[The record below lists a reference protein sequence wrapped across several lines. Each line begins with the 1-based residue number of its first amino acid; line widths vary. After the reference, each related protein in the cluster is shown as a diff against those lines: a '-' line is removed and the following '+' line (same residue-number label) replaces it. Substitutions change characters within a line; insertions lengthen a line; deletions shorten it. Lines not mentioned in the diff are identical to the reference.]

1 MAQYSKQCTLHNL
14 LFYSAAVKYV
24 ISFSEPRIY
33 VARTVKWRG
42 RLVTDN
48 FRLTNQLC
56 LQSGLKQLRAPLTGR
71 LGGPRFRDFRR
82 NTH

>member
-1 MAQYSKQCTLHNL
+1 MLQYSKQCTLYNL
-14 LFYSAAVKYV
+14 LYYSAAVKYV

-33 VARTVKWRG
+33 VAHTVRWRG

-56 LQSGLKQLRAPLTGR
+56 CSQG
-71 LGGPRFRDFRR
+71 
-82 NTH
+82 